1 MKQFSFLTSKYLTPL
16 FFSPNQ
22 SNTFPYLFQSS
33 HSIGLMWWLLAREVL
48 RLRGVLA
55 RDQRWDVVVDL
66 FFYRDPDE
74 SEKEEQQAK
83 EQVRMSHGNC
93 FQRGLVINATWNLNL
108 GVIMFIFYCH
118 SYHCLRI
125 S

>member
-1 MKQFSFLTSKYLTPL
+1 
-16 FFSPNQ
+16 
-22 SNTFPYLFQSS
+22 
-33 HSIGLMWWLLAREVL
+33 MWWLLAREVL

-83 EQVRMSHGNC
+83 E
-93 FQRGLVINATWNLNL
+93 VIIDTFTINRQ
-108 GVIMFIFYCH
+108 
-118 SYHCLRI
+118 S
-125 S
+125 

>member
-1 MKQFSFLTSKYLTPL
+1 
-16 FFSPNQ
+16 
-22 SNTFPYLFQSS
+22 
-33 HSIGLMWWLLAREVL
+33 MWWLLAREVL

-83 EQVRMSHGNC
+83 EQVNTVMQ
-93 FQRGLVINATWNLNL
+93 FVILIPTSD
-108 GVIMFIFYCH
+108 F
-118 SYHCLRI
+118 
-125 S
+125 

>member
-1 MKQFSFLTSKYLTPL
+1 
-16 FFSPNQ
+16 
-22 SNTFPYLFQSS
+22 
-33 HSIGLMWWLLAREVL
+33 MWWLLAREVL

-83 EQVRMSHGNC
+83 EQVCVN
-93 FQRGLVINATWNLNL
+93 LVSNTFLEP
-108 GVIMFIFYCH
+108 
-118 SYHCLRI
+118 CLW
-125 S
+125 